1 MKTLTPGEI
10 AQYCDVHQRTV
21 SRWIVS
27 GQLKGFKLPGRGN
40 YRVVLADFLE
50 FLHRQK
56 IPVPPSLT
64 EKPAILVVDDEAAYR
79 RAIQR
84 ALQNVGYLVTQAN
97 DGFQAGALLLQL
109 QPALMTL
116 DLQMPGLD
124 GFEVLKF
131 IRQQQTL
138 QQLKVLV
145 ISGLGAAELEKALD
159 CGADAVLEKPFDNAA
174 LVAAVHSLINSSE
187 NKEQR

>member
-10 AQYCDVHQRTV
+10 ALYCDVHQRTV
-21 SRWIVS
+21 SRWIAS

-40 YRVVLADFLE
+40 YRVVLSDFIE

-56 IPVPPSLT
+56 IPVPLNLT
-64 EKPAILVVDDEAAYR
+64 ERPAILVVDDEAAYR

-84 ALQNVGYLVTQAN
+84 ALQQADYAVTQAN
-97 DGFQAGALLLQL
+97 DGFQAGVLLLQL
-109 QPALMTL
+109 KPALMTL

-131 IRQQQTL
+131 IRQQPDL
-138 QQLKVLV
+138 KQLKVLV
-145 ISGLGAAELEKALD
+145 ISALAPSYLQQALAS
-159 CGADAVLEKPFDNAA
+159 GADAVLEKPFENQALLDSINA
-174 LVAAVHSLINSSE
+174 LLS
-187 NKEQR
+187 